1 MANGVIWL
9 TSTSSKLEG
18 RIVWESSNN
27 GATANTSNITA
38 SIQVRRN
45 DGYTTKGTWVGA
57 LAIYR
62 TTENFSNSSTSVGS
76 DWTTMKQFTAYDVPH
91 NNDGSGTCWINGWCN
106 APSGTSLADQ
116 SVEGSQNVTLDKIA
130 RYLNITSFEIKN
142 ITINTAQVFWSTDVP
157 RNDTHYYLNNN
168 TTGVGSATYGE
179 TVASDQKSGS
189 FYVKGLSPNTQYS
202 IKISCT
208 RTDNGLVTTTGNK
221 TFSTYNIATINQ
233 APNFNIGESP
243 TINWSNPSGCK
254 TVTYAENIVNG
265 KIESQLTGE
274 IDVSGRTSYT
284 YSLNASTL
292 YSKVP
297 NSNSGTIRYVI
308 KSSNDGKDYYNSVDR
323 NYYVTN
329 SNPTFSNFTFKDTNS
344 KTTAL
349 TGNNQKFIK
358 GYSSLQATV
367 STANKAVAKNSAT
380 MKNYTL
386 TVGTKNSGEVAY
398 SSSADVN
405 LSVSAIDNN
414 VVFVTAKDS
423 RQNTTAVQ
431 KTISNENYYTYTDL
445 TITKCTLTRSDGGV
459 GTQVTLNYEGAIW
472 NKSFGSVT
480 NAIVSIKYEYK
491 IAGTSKWTTGTT
503 KLTPTV
509 SGSKYSQTILIQGDL
524 AGSGFNDQNSYDFR
538 LTVSDKLSTK
548 QFSLTF
554 GAGTPLV
561 AYHKNGIAINGKYDT
576 TTGGA
581 LQVYNGDI
589 WARSGNAIDVR
600 YRAKRTD
607 KNTGTWFGVG
617 SDGINRGIYDETL
630 NKWIF
635 RTDGTNTFVSNS
647 AGEHDINEFMRQE
660 SYVTN
665 FDGNLPTQ
673 NSVRDYIK
681 ETSGTNRPSSLS
693 SWGTLLTL
701 RGKKGYGF
709 TQQIAIGNYSGG
721 GLARMAIRS
730 QSDGQSVTPWEYL
743 ESKPIVLYNNA
754 SGTTGTVTL
763 SKSAQDYNYLEIF
776 YVNNHGDLNRSIR
789 ISTPNG
795 KNISIE
801 SIEPDQSDTGTY
813 LRTAFYNISGNT
825 ITYKY
830 ATYTAL
836 HNNGAVQVNRN
847 QYNKITKV
855 LGWY

>member
-27 GATANTSNITA
+27 GATANTSTVIA
-38 SIQVRRN
+38 SLQVRRN
-45 DGYTTKGTWVGA
+45 DGYQTKGTWNGFLTVA
-57 LAIYR
+57 DR
-62 TTENFSNSSTSVGS
+62 TENFSNPSTTVGS
-76 DWTTMKQFTAYDVPH
+76 DWVTMVRVTRNDFPH
-91 NNDGSGTCWINGWCN
+91 ADDGTSKCWINGECN
-106 APSGTSLADQ
+106 GPSGTSLSGAKVSGNDT
-116 SVEGSQNVTLDKIA
+116 VTLDKIP
-130 RYLNITSFEIKN
+130 RYLNITSFEIRN

-157 RNDTHYYLNNN
+157 RNDTHYYLNNDA
-168 TTGVGSATYGE
+168 TGVGSATYGE
-179 TVASDQKSGS
+179 TIASDQKSGS

-221 TFSTYNIATINQ
+221 NFSTYNIATINQ

-308 KSSNDGKDYYNSVDR
+308 KSSNDGKDYWATVER

-329 SNPTFSNFTFKDTNS
+329 SNPIFSNFTFKDTNS

-472 NKSFGSVT
+472 NKSFGNVT

-503 KLTPTV
+503 TLTPTV

-581 LQVYNGDI
+581 LQVHGTEIIDNNLIVNGNDI
-589 WARSGNAIDVR
+589 RTNGEVSFVR
-600 YRAKRTD
+600 T
-607 KNTGTWFGVG
+607 F
-617 SDGINRGIYDETL
+617 RGFI
-630 NKWIF
+630 
-635 RTDGTNTFVSNS
+635 
-647 AGEHDINEFMRQE
+647 
-660 SYVTN
+660 TN
-665 FDGNLPTQ
+665 FNTATTHGFYAFGD
-673 NSVRDYIK
+673 K
-681 ETSGTNRPSSLS
+681 TSNMTGCPVSSGDVY
-693 SWGTLLTL
+693 GTLEVTVQQSSIWVASDYSLYIWQKYMDTAGRQFRRYAVNEETFSPWQQVLSPRTL
-701 RGKKGYGF
+701 Y
-709 TQQIAIGNYSGG
+709 
-721 GLARMAIRS
+721 
-730 QSDGQSVTPWEYL
+730 V
-743 ESKPIVLYNNA
+743 NA

-763 SKSAQDYNYLEIF
+763 SDNVQGYDYLEIF

-836 HNNGAVQVNRN
+836 YNNGAVQVNRN

>member
-1 MANGVIWL
+1 MANGVISL
-9 TSTSSKLEG
+9 TSTKSNLEG
-18 RIVWESSNN
+18 RIVWESTSN
-27 GATANTSNITA
+27 GATANNSNVVG

-45 DGYTTKGTWVGA
+45 DGYTTKGTWSGA
-57 LAIYR
+57 LTIHE
-62 TTENFSNSSTSVGS
+62 TTNNFSNSSISVGS
-76 DWTTMKQFTAYDVPH
+76 DWVTMEQFTVYNVPH
-91 NNDGSGTCWINGWCN
+91 KTDGSGACWISGWCN
-106 APSGTSLADQ
+106 APSGTSLAGQ
-116 SVEGSQNVTLDKIA
+116 SVEGSSTVTLDKIA
-130 RYLNITSFEIKN
+130 RYLSITSFEIRN

-157 RNDTHYYLNNN
+157 RSSTLYYLNDDG
-168 TTGVGSATYGE
+168 TGVVSATYGE

-233 APNFNIGESP
+233 APNFNIGENP
-243 TINWSNPSGCK
+243 TINWNNPGGCR
-254 TVTYAENIVNG
+254 TVAYAENIVNG
-265 KIESQLTGE
+265 NIESKIAE
-274 IDVSGRTSYT
+274 EVDVSGRTSYT

-308 KSSNDGKDYYNSVDR
+308 KSSNDGKDYWATVER

-329 SNPTFSNFTFKDTNS
+329 SNPIFSNFTFKDTNS

-386 TVGTKNSGEVAY
+386 TVGTKNSGEVVY

-491 IAGTSKWTTGTT
+491 IAGTNTWTTGATT
-503 KLTPTV
+503 LTPTV

-561 AYHKNGIAINGKYDT
+561 AYSKKGVSFGAKYDEILGGILQAWGNISFNDYSSGLYWKEPGYGDQFKIVPSFSGEDDSNYLAIKGA
-576 TTGGA
+576 TGGA
-581 LQVYNGDI
+581 GTRPELYDLLQITGKSGNTNIKGSFLAPYGFMSIDGGQVSTPVGNGNLIIKKANNSEAPNNGVVLEFGNSKAWTGQLYIGDNSYQGIYYNG
-589 WARSGNAIDVR
+589 WSNGVR
-600 YRAKRTD
+600 
-607 KNTGTWFGVG
+607 GTWRRLADAPV
-617 SDGINRGIYDETL
+617 ILYD
-630 NKWIF
+630 
-635 RTDGTNTFVSNS
+635 
-647 AGEHDINEFMRQE
+647 
-660 SYVTN
+660 
-665 FDGNLPTQ
+665 
-673 NSVRDYIK
+673 
-681 ETSGTNRPSSLS
+681 
-693 SWGTLLTL
+693 
-701 RGKKGYGF
+701 
-709 TQQIAIGNYSGG
+709 
-721 GLARMAIRS
+721 
-730 QSDGQSVTPWEYL
+730 
-743 ESKPIVLYNNA
+743 NA

-763 SKSAQDYNYLEIF
+763 SQNVTNFSFLEIIF
-776 YVNNHGDLNRSIR
+776 MNGHSHILSTGKVNN
-789 ISTPNG
+789 
-795 KNISIE
+795 
-801 SIEPDQSDTGTY
+801 TGTI
-813 LRTAFYNISGNT
+813 LLQAFPIYSNSGTIIANTNAVVVSGTSITRSRDADDYGVWQSYNNSISKT
-825 ITYKY
+825 
-830 ATYTAL
+830 
-836 HNNGAVQVNRN
+836 N
-847 QYNKITKV
+847 QIKIIKV
-855 LGWY
+855 LGWR

>member
-27 GATANTSNITA
+27 GATANTSTVIA
-38 SIQVRRN
+38 SLQVRRN
-45 DGYTTKGTWVGA
+45 DGYQTKGTWNGFLTVA
-57 LAIYR
+57 DR
-62 TTENFSNSSTSVGS
+62 TENFSNPSTTVGS
-76 DWTTMKQFTAYDVPH
+76 DWVTMVRVTRNDFPH
-91 NNDGSGTCWINGWCN
+91 ADDGTSKCWINGECN
-106 APSGTSLADQ
+106 GPSGTSLSGAKVSGNDT
-116 SVEGSQNVTLDKIA
+116 VTLDKIP

-157 RNDTHYYLNNN
+157 RNDTHYYLNNDA
-168 TTGVGSATYGE
+168 TGVGSATYGE
-179 TVASDQKSGS
+179 NVASDQKSGS

-233 APNFNIGESP
+233 APNFNIGENP
-243 TINWSNPSGCK
+243 TINWNNPGGCR
-254 TVTYAENIVNG
+254 TVVYSENIVNG

-274 IDVSGRTSYT
+274 ADVSGITSYT
-284 YSLNASTL
+284 YSLNANTL

-308 KSSNDGKDYYNSVDR
+308 KSSNDGKDYYNAVDR

-344 KTTAL
+344 KTIAL

-445 TITKCTLTRSDGGV
+445 TITKCTLIRSDGGV

-503 KLTPTV
+503 TLTPTV

-581 LQVYNGDI
+581 LQVHGTEIIDNNLIVNGNDI
-589 WARSGNAIDVR
+589 RTNGEVSFVR
-600 YRAKRTD
+600 T
-607 KNTGTWFGVG
+607 F
-617 SDGINRGIYDETL
+617 RGFI
-630 NKWIF
+630 
-635 RTDGTNTFVSNS
+635 
-647 AGEHDINEFMRQE
+647 
-660 SYVTN
+660 TN
-665 FDGNLPTQ
+665 FNTATTHGFYAFGDKTSNITGCPVSSGDVYGTLEVTVQ
-673 NSVRDYIK
+673 KSSIWVASDYSLYIWQK
-681 ETSGTNRPSSLS
+681 YMDTAGRQFIRYAVNEETFSPWQQVLS
-693 SWGTLLTL
+693 SRTL
-701 RGKKGYGF
+701 Y
-709 TQQIAIGNYSGG
+709 
-721 GLARMAIRS
+721 
-730 QSDGQSVTPWEYL
+730 V
-743 ESKPIVLYNNA
+743 NA

-763 SKSAQDYNYLEIF
+763 SDNVQGYNYLEIF

-836 HNNGAVQVNRN
+836 YNNGAVQVNRN

>member
-1 MANGVIWL
+1 MANGVISL

-27 GATANTSNITA
+27 GAIKNTSTVTA
-38 SIQVRRN
+38 TLQVRRN
-45 DGYTTKGTWVGA
+45 DGYSTKGTWNGSLTVA
-57 LAIYR
+57 D
-62 TTENFSNSSTSVGS
+62 TTENFSNSSTTVGS
-76 DWTTMKQFTAYDVPH
+76 DWVTMVKVTRNDFPH
-91 NNDGSGTCWINGWCN
+91 ADDGTSSCWINGECN
-106 APSGTSLADQ
+106 GPTGTSLSGANV
-116 SVEGSQNVTLDKIA
+116 SGSDTVTLDTIA
-130 RYLNITSFEIKN
+130 RYLNITSFEIRN

-157 RNDTHYYLNNN
+157 RSSIFYYLNDDG
-168 TTGVGSATYGE
+168 TGIGSATYGE
-179 TVASDQKSGS
+179 SIASDQKSGS
-189 FYVKGLSPNTQYS
+189 FYVKGLSTNTQYS

-208 RTDNGLVTTTGNK
+208 RSDNGLVTTTDNK

-233 APNFNIGESP
+233 APNFNIGENP
-243 TINWSNPSGCK
+243 TINWNNPGGCR
-254 TVTYAENIVNG
+254 TVVYSENIVNG

-274 IDVSGRTSYT
+274 ADVSGKNSYT
-284 YSLNASTL
+284 YSLNANTL
-292 YSKVP
+292 YSKVS

-308 KSSNDGKDYYNSVDR
+308 KSSNDGKDYWATVER

-329 SNPTFSNFTFKDTNS
+329 SNPSFSDFTFKDTNS
-344 KTTAL
+344 QTIAL

-358 GYSSLQATV
+358 GYSSLQATI

-398 SSSADVN
+398 SNSADVN

-431 KTISNENYYTYTDL
+431 KNISDENYYTYNDL

-459 GTQVTLNYEGAIW
+459 GTQVALNYEGYIW
-472 NKSFGSVT
+472 NKSFGSVM
-480 NAIVSIKYEYK
+480 NAITSVKYEYK
-491 IAGTSKWTTGTT
+491 VAGTNTWITGTT
-503 KLTPTV
+503 ALVPTI
-509 SGSKYSQTILIQGDL
+509 SGNGYSQTILIQGDL
-524 AGSGFNDQNSYDFR
+524 AGSGFKDQNSYDFR
-538 LTVSDKLSTK
+538 LTISDRLSTK
-548 QFSLTF
+548 QFTLTF

-561 AYHKNGIAINGKYDT
+561 AYHKNGMAIGGKYDT
-576 TTGGA
+576 SVGGI
-581 LQVYNGDI
+581 LQVHGTEIIDNNLIVNGNDI
-589 WARSGNAIDVR
+589 RTNGEVSFVR
-600 YRAKRTD
+600 T
-607 KNTGTWFGVG
+607 F
-617 SDGINRGIYDETL
+617 RGFI
-630 NKWIF
+630 
-635 RTDGTNTFVSNS
+635 
-647 AGEHDINEFMRQE
+647 
-660 SYVTN
+660 TN
-665 FDGNLPTQ
+665 FNTATTHGFYAFGDKTSNITGCPVSGGN
-673 NSVRDYIK
+673 VY
-681 ETSGTNRPSSLS
+681 
-693 SWGTLLTL
+693 GTLEVIVQKSSIWVASDYSLYIWQKYMDTAGRQFIRYAVNEETFSPWQQVLSPRTL
-701 RGKKGYGF
+701 Y
-709 TQQIAIGNYSGG
+709 
-721 GLARMAIRS
+721 
-730 QSDGQSVTPWEYL
+730 V
-743 ESKPIVLYNNA
+743 NA

-763 SKSAQDYNYLEIF
+763 SDNVQGYDYLEIF
-776 YVNNHGDLNRSIR
+776 YINNHGDLNRSIR

>member
-1 MANGVIWL
+1 M
-9 TSTSSKLEG
+9 
-18 RIVWESSNN
+18 
-27 GATANTSNITA
+27 
-38 SIQVRRN
+38 VRVTRN
-45 DGYTTKGTWVGA
+45 DFPHADDGT
-57 LAIYR
+57 
-62 TTENFSNSSTSVGS
+62 S
-76 DWTTMKQFTAYDVPH
+76 K
-91 NNDGSGTCWINGWCN
+91 CWINGECN
-106 APSGTSLADQ
+106 GPSGTSLSGAKVSGNDT
-116 SVEGSQNVTLDKIA
+116 VTLDKIP
-130 RYLNITSFEIKN
+130 RYLNITSFEIRN

-284 YSLNASTL
+284 YSLNASIL

-329 SNPTFSNFTFKDTNS
+329 SNPIFSNFTFKDTNS

-405 LSVSAIDNN
+405 LSVNAIDNN

-503 KLTPTV
+503 TLTPTV
-509 SGSKYSQTILIQGDL
+509 SGNKYSQTILIQGDL

-548 QFSLTF
+548 QFTLTF

-561 AYHKNGIAINGKYDT
+561 AYSKKGVSFGAKYDEILGGILQAWGNISFNDYSSGLYWKEPGYGDQFKIVPSFSGKDDSNYLAIKGA
-576 TTGGA
+576 TGGA
-581 LQVYNGDI
+581 GTRPELYDLLQITGKSGNTNIKGSFLAPYGFMSIDGGQVSTPVGNGNLIIKKANNSEAPNYGVVLEFGNSKAWTGQLYIGDNSYQGIYYNG
-589 WARSGNAIDVR
+589 WSNGVR
-600 YRAKRTD
+600 
-607 KNTGTWFGVG
+607 GTW
-617 SDGINRGIYDETL
+617 R
-630 NKWIF
+630 
-635 RTDGTNTFVSNS
+635 R
-647 AGEHDINEFMRQE
+647 
-660 SYVTN
+660 
-665 FDGNLPTQ
+665 
-673 NSVRDYIK
+673 
-681 ETSGTNRPSSLS
+681 
-693 SWGTLLTL
+693 
-701 RGKKGYGF
+701 
-709 TQQIAIGNYSGG
+709 
-721 GLARMAIRS
+721 LADAPVI
-730 QSDGQSVTPWEYL
+730 
-743 ESKPIVLYNNA
+743 LYANA

-789 ISTPNG
+789 ISTPNR

-801 SIEPDQSDTGTY
+801 SIEPNQSDAATY

-830 ATYTAL
+830 ATYTTL
-836 HNNGAVQVNRN
+836 YNNGEVQVNRN
-847 QYNKITKV
+847 QYSKITKV

>member
-491 IAGTSKWTTGTT
+491 IAGTSTWTTGAT

-561 AYHKNGIAINGKYDT
+561 AYHKK
-576 TTGGA
+576 
-581 LQVYNGDI
+581 
-589 WARSGNAIDVR
+589 RS
-600 YRAKRTD
+600 
-607 KNTGTWFGVG
+607 
-617 SDGINRGIYDETL
+617 SNR
-630 NKWIF
+630 
-635 RTDGTNTFVSNS
+635 R
-647 AGEHDINEFMRQE
+647 
-660 SYVTN
+660 
-665 FDGNLPTQ
+665 
-673 NSVRDYIK
+673 
-681 ETSGTNRPSSLS
+681 
-693 SWGTLLTL
+693 
-701 RGKKGYGF
+701 
-709 TQQIAIGNYSGG
+709 
-721 GLARMAIRS
+721 
-730 QSDGQSVTPWEYL
+730 
-743 ESKPIVLYNNA
+743 
-754 SGTTGTVTL
+754 
-763 SKSAQDYNYLEIF
+763 
-776 YVNNHGDLNRSIR
+776 
-789 ISTPNG
+789 
-795 KNISIE
+795 
-801 SIEPDQSDTGTY
+801 
-813 LRTAFYNISGNT
+813 
-825 ITYKY
+825 
-830 ATYTAL
+830 
-836 HNNGAVQVNRN
+836 
-847 QYNKITKV
+847 KI
-855 LGWY
+855 

>member
-27 GATANTSNITA
+27 GATANTSTVIA
-38 SIQVRRN
+38 SLQVRRN
-45 DGYTTKGTWVGA
+45 DGYQTKGTWNGFLTVA
-57 LAIYR
+57 DR
-62 TTENFSNSSTSVGS
+62 TENFSNPSTTVGS
-76 DWTTMKQFTAYDVPH
+76 DWVTMVRVTRNDFPH
-91 NNDGSGTCWINGWCN
+91 ADDGTSKCWINGECN
-106 APSGTSLADQ
+106 GPSGTSLSGAKVSGNDT
-116 SVEGSQNVTLDKIA
+116 VTLDKIP

-308 KSSNDGKDYYNSVDR
+308 KSSNDGKDYYNAVDR

-405 LSVSAIDNN
+405 LSVNAIDNN

-491 IAGTSKWTTGTT
+491 IAGTSTWTTGTT

-561 AYHKNGIAINGKYDT
+561 AYHKNGVAINGKYNT
-576 TTGGA
+576 TAGGA
-581 LQVYNGDI
+581 LQVYDGDV
-589 WARSGNAIDVR
+589 WVRGKTADKDVR
-600 YRAKRTD
+600 VRAKRTD
-607 KNTGTWFGVG
+607 KNVEVWLGVG
-617 SDGINRGIYDETL
+617 SSGTNHGVFSIPL
-630 NKWIF
+630 NKWIIHSDGSKVYLNGYS
-635 RTDGTNTFVSNS
+635 TDVLMKA
-647 AGEHDINEFMRQE
+647 AGYNADIFSKEIPQE
-660 SYVTN
+660 T
-665 FDGNLPTQ
+665 TI
-673 NSVRDYIK
+673 REYIK
-681 ETSGTNRPSSLS
+681 ETSGTRPENLAQ
-693 SWGTLLTL
+693 WGSVITVPAMYY
-701 RGKKGYGF
+701 GYSH
-709 TQQIAIGNYSGG
+709 QIAIGNFSSKS
-721 GLARMAIRS
+721 RMAIRTS
-730 QSDGQSVTPWEYL
+730 VVGQSTTSWEYL
-743 ESKPIVLYNNA
+743 ASCPTVLYNNS

-763 SKSAQDYNYLEIF
+763 SESAGNFNYLEIY
-776 YVNNHGDLNRSIR
+776 YVNNHGDLNRCIKVSD
-789 ISTPNG
+789 PNG

-801 SIEPDQSDTGTY
+801 SIEPDQSDTTTY

-830 ATYTAL
+830 ATYTVL

-847 QYNKITKV
+847 QYSKITKV
-855 LGWY
+855 LGCH

>member
-18 RIVWESSNN
+18 RIVWESASN
-27 GATANTSNITA
+27 GATENTSTVTA
-38 SIQVRRN
+38 SLQVKRN
-45 DGYTTKGTWVGA
+45 DGYQTKGTWNGFLTVA
-57 LAIYR
+57 D
-62 TTENFSNSSTSVGS
+62 TTENFSNPSTTVGS
-76 DWTTMKQFTAYDVPH
+76 DWVTMVRVTRNDFPH
-91 NNDGSGTCWINGWCN
+91 ADDGTSKCWINGECN
-106 APSGTSLADQ
+106 GPSGTSLSGTKVSGNDT
-116 SVEGSQNVTLDKIA
+116 VTLDKIS
-130 RYLNITSFEIKN
+130 RYLNITSFEIRN

-157 RNDTHYYLNNN
+157 RNDTHYYLNNDA
-168 TTGVGSATYGE
+168 TGVGSATYGE

-221 TFSTYNIATINQ
+221 TFSTYNIATINT
-233 APNFNIGESP
+233 APNFNIGQNP
-243 TINWSNPSGCK
+243 TITWTNPGGCK
-254 TVTYAENIVNG
+254 TVAYAENIVNG

-308 KSSNDGKDYYNSVDR
+308 KSSNDGKDYWATVER

-431 KTISNENYYTYTDL
+431 KTISDANYYTYTDL

-491 IAGTSKWTTGTT
+491 IAGTSTWTTGTT

-524 AGSGFNDQNSYDFR
+524 AGSGFNDQNSYEFR

-548 QFSLTF
+548 QFTTIF

-561 AYHKNGIAINGKYDT
+561 AYHKNGMAIGGKYNT
-576 TTGGA
+576 AVGGA
-581 LQVYNGDI
+581 LQVHGTEIIDNNLVVNGNDI
-589 WARSGNAIDVR
+589 RTNGEVSFVR
-600 YRAKRTD
+600 T
-607 KNTGTWFGVG
+607 F
-617 SDGINRGIYDETL
+617 RGFI
-630 NKWIF
+630 
-635 RTDGTNTFVSNS
+635 
-647 AGEHDINEFMRQE
+647 
-660 SYVTN
+660 TN
-665 FDGNLPTQ
+665 FNTATTHGFYAFGD
-673 NSVRDYIK
+673 K
-681 ETSGTNRPSSLS
+681 TSNMIGCPVSSGDVY
-693 SWGTLLTL
+693 GTLEVTVQKSSIWVASDYSVYIWQKYMDTAGRQFIRYAVNEETFSPWRQVFSPRTL
-701 RGKKGYGF
+701 Y
-709 TQQIAIGNYSGG
+709 
-721 GLARMAIRS
+721 
-730 QSDGQSVTPWEYL
+730 V
-743 ESKPIVLYNNA
+743 NA

-763 SKSAQDYNYLEIF
+763 SDNVQGYDYLEIF

-825 ITYKY
+825 ITFKY

-836 HNNGAVQVNRN
+836 YNNGAVQVNKN

>member
-27 GATANTSNITA
+27 GATANTSTVIA
-38 SIQVRRN
+38 SLQVKRN
-45 DGYTTKGTWVGA
+45 DGYQTKGTWNGFLTVA
-57 LAIYR
+57 DR
-62 TTENFSNSSTSVGS
+62 TENFSNPSTTVGA
-76 DWTTMKQFTAYDVPH
+76 DWVTMVRVTRNDFPH
-91 NNDGSGTCWINGWCN
+91 ADDGTSKCWINGECN
-106 APSGTSLADQ
+106 GPSGTSLSGAKVSGNDT
-116 SVEGSQNVTLDKIA
+116 VTLDKIP

-576 TTGGA
+576 TAGGA
-581 LQVYNGDI
+581 LQVYDGDV
-589 WARSGNAIDVR
+589 WVRGKTADKDVR
-600 YRAKRTD
+600 VRAKRTD
-607 KNTGTWFGVG
+607 KNVEVWLGVG
-617 SDGINRGIYDETL
+617 SSGTNHGVFSIPL
-630 NKWIF
+630 NKWIIHS
-635 RTDGTNTFVSNS
+635 DGSKVYLNGYSTNVLMKAAEYN
-647 AGEHDINEFMRQE
+647 ADIFSKEIPQE
-660 SYVTN
+660 T
-665 FDGNLPTQ
+665 TI
-673 NSVRDYIK
+673 REYIK
-681 ETSGTNRPSSLS
+681 ETSGTRPENLAQ
-693 SWGTLLTL
+693 WGSVITVP
-701 RGKKGYGF
+701 GMYYGYSH
-709 TQQIAIGNYSGG
+709 QIAIGNFSSKS
-721 GLARMAIRS
+721 RMAIRTS
-730 QSDGQSVTPWEYL
+730 VVGQSTTSWEYL
-743 ESKPIVLYNNA
+743 ASCPTVLYNNS

-763 SKSAQDYNYLEIF
+763 SESAGNFNYLEIY

-789 ISTPNG
+789 ISAPNG

-801 SIEPDQSDTGTY
+801 SIEPNQSDAATY

-830 ATYTAL
+830 ATYTVL
-836 HNNGAVQVNRN
+836 YNNGEVQVNRN

>member
-1 MANGVIWL
+1 MANGVIGL

-18 RIVWESSNN
+18 RIVWESTSN
-27 GATANTSNITA
+27 GATANNSNVVG

-45 DGYTTKGTWVGA
+45 DGYTTKGTWSGA
-57 LAIYR
+57 LTIHE

-76 DWTTMKQFTAYDVPH
+76 DWVTMKQFTVYNVPH
-91 NNDGSGTCWINGWCN
+91 KTDGSGACWISGWCN
-106 APSGTSLADQ
+106 APSGTSLAGQ
-116 SVEGSQNVTLDKIA
+116 SVEGSSTVTLDKIA
-130 RYLNITSFEIKN
+130 RYLSITSFEIRN

-168 TTGVGSATYGE
+168 ATGVGSATYGE
-179 TVASDQKSGS
+179 TVANDQKSGS
-189 FYVKGLSPNTQYS
+189 FYVKGLSPNTQCS

-208 RTDNGLVTTTGNK
+208 RTDNGLVTTTSNK
-221 TFSTYNIATINQ
+221 TFSTYNIATINT
-233 APNFNIGESP
+233 APNFNIGQNP
-243 TINWSNPSGCK
+243 TITWTNPGGCK
-254 TVTYAENIVNG
+254 TVVYSENIVNG
-265 KIESQLTGE
+265 KIESTLTGGV
-274 IDVSGRTSYT
+274 DVSGKTSYT
-284 YSLNASTL
+284 YLLNASTL

-308 KSSNDGKDYYNSVDR
+308 KSSNDGKDYYNAVNR
-323 NYYVTN
+323 TYYVTN

-358 GYSSLQATV
+358 GYSSLQAIV

-431 KTISNENYYTYTDL
+431 KTISDANYYTYTDL

-491 IAGTSKWTTGTT
+491 IAGTSTWTTGTT

-538 LTVSDKLSTK
+538 LTVSDKLSTT
-548 QFSLTF
+548 QFTLTF

-561 AYHKNGIAINGKYDT
+561 AYHKNGMAIKGKYDT
-576 TTGGA
+576 SAGGA
-581 LQVYNGDI
+581 LQVYDGDV
-589 WARSGNAIDVR
+589 WVRGKTADKDVR
-600 YRAKRTD
+600 VRAKRTD
-607 KNTGTWFGVG
+607 KNVEVWLGVG
-617 SDGINRGIYDETL
+617 SSGTNHGVFSIPL
-630 NKWIF
+630 NKWLIYS
-635 RTDGTNTFVSNS
+635 DGTNVYLNGYSSNVLLKATGYDANIFATS
-647 AGEHDINEFMRQE
+647 IPQE
-660 SYVTN
+660 T
-665 FDGNLPTQ
+665 TI
-673 NSVRDYIK
+673 REYIK
-681 ETSGTNRPSSLS
+681 ETSNRPENIAQ
-693 SWGTLLTL
+693 WGSVITVPAMTY
-701 RGKKGYGF
+701 GYSH
-709 TQQIAIGNYSGG
+709 QIAIGNFSSVS
-721 GLARMAIRS
+721 RMAIRS
-730 QSDGQSVTPWEYL
+730 YVAGQTATGWEYL
-743 ESKPIVLYNNA
+743 ASRPTILYMNW
-754 SGTTGTVTL
+754 SGSTGTVTL
-763 SKSAQDYNYLEIF
+763 SANVDNYEHITIFYRDYDYNYMS
-776 YVNNHGDLNRSIR
+776 VDATGAN
-789 ISTPNG
+789 
-795 KNISIE
+795 KNIVLIGGYMDS
-801 SIEPDQSDTGTY
+801 SNPQTGNFKFDIHKIGT
-813 LRTAFYNISGNT
+813 NT
-825 ITYKY
+825 ISPVRATQIYFDTSTARATEIGAAKFSIIKVIGYK
-830 ATYTAL
+830 
-836 HNNGAVQVNRN
+836 
-847 QYNKITKV
+847 
-855 LGWY
+855 

>member
-27 GATANTSNITA
+27 GATANTSTVIA
-38 SIQVRRN
+38 SLQVRRN
-45 DGYTTKGTWVGA
+45 DGYQTKGTWNGFLTVA
-57 LAIYR
+57 DR
-62 TTENFSNSSTSVGS
+62 TENFSNPSTTVGS
-76 DWTTMKQFTAYDVPH
+76 DWVTMVRVTRNDFPH
-91 NNDGSGTCWINGWCN
+91 ADDGTSKCWINGECN
-106 APSGTSLADQ
+106 GPSGTSLSGAKVSGNDT
-116 SVEGSQNVTLDKIA
+116 VTLDKIP

-405 LSVSAIDNN
+405 LSVNAIDNN

-423 RQNTTAVQ
+423 RQNTIAVQ

-491 IAGTSKWTTGTT
+491 IAGTSRWTTGTT
-503 KLTPTV
+503 TLTPTV

-581 LQVYNGDI
+581 LQVHGTEIIDNNLIVNGNDI
-589 WARSGNAIDVR
+589 RTNGEVSFVR
-600 YRAKRTD
+600 T
-607 KNTGTWFGVG
+607 F
-617 SDGINRGIYDETL
+617 RGYI
-630 NKWIF
+630 
-635 RTDGTNTFVSNS
+635 
-647 AGEHDINEFMRQE
+647 
-660 SYVTN
+660 TN
-665 FDGNLPTQ
+665 FNTATTHGFYAFAD
-673 NSVRDYIK
+673 K
-681 ETSGTNRPSSLS
+681 TSNITGCPVSSGDVY
-693 SWGTLLTL
+693 GTLEVTVQKSSIWVASDYSLYIWQKYMDTAGRQFIRYAVNEETFSPWQQVLSPRTL
-701 RGKKGYGF
+701 Y
-709 TQQIAIGNYSGG
+709 
-721 GLARMAIRS
+721 
-730 QSDGQSVTPWEYL
+730 V
-743 ESKPIVLYNNA
+743 NA

-763 SKSAQDYNYLEIF
+763 SDNVQGYNYLEIF

-801 SIEPDQSDTGTY
+801 SIEPDQSNTVTY

-830 ATYTAL
+830 ATYTVL
-836 HNNGAVQVNRN
+836 SNNVAVQVNRN
-847 QYNKITKV
+847 QYSKITKV

>member
-27 GATANTSNITA
+27 GATANTSTVIA
-38 SIQVRRN
+38 SLQVRRN
-45 DGYTTKGTWVGA
+45 DGYQTKGTWNGFLTVED
-57 LAIYR
+57 R
-62 TTENFSNSSTSVGS
+62 TENFSNPSTTVGS
-76 DWTTMKQFTAYDVPH
+76 DWVTMVRVTRNDFPH
-91 NNDGSGTCWINGWCN
+91 ADDGTSKCWINGECN
-106 APSGTSLADQ
+106 GPSGTSLSGAKVSGNDT
-116 SVEGSQNVTLDKIA
+116 VTLDKIP
-130 RYLNITSFEIKN
+130 RYLNITSFEIRN

-157 RNDTHYYLNNN
+157 RNDTHYYLNND

-179 TVASDQKSGS
+179 TIASDQKSGS

-405 LSVSAIDNN
+405 LSVNAIDNN

-503 KLTPTV
+503 TLTPTV

-538 LTVSDKLSTK
+538 LTISDRLSTR
-548 QFSLTF
+548 QFTLTF

-581 LQVYNGDI
+581 LQVHGTEIIDNNLIVNGNDI
-589 WARSGNAIDVR
+589 RTNGEVSFVRTFRGFITNFNTATTHGFYAFGDKTSNMTGCPVSSGNV
-600 YRAKRTD
+600 Y
-607 KNTGTWFGVG
+607 
-617 SDGINRGIYDETL
+617 
-630 NKWIF
+630 
-635 RTDGTNTFVSNS
+635 
-647 AGEHDINEFMRQE
+647 
-660 SYVTN
+660 
-665 FDGNLPTQ
+665 
-673 NSVRDYIK
+673 
-681 ETSGTNRPSSLS
+681 
-693 SWGTLLTL
+693 GTLEVIVQKSSIWVASDYSSYIWQKYMDTAGRQFIRYAVNEKTFSPWQQVLSPRTL
-701 RGKKGYGF
+701 Y
-709 TQQIAIGNYSGG
+709 
-721 GLARMAIRS
+721 
-730 QSDGQSVTPWEYL
+730 V
-743 ESKPIVLYNNA
+743 NA

-763 SKSAQDYNYLEIF
+763 SDNVQGYNYLEIF

-789 ISTPNG
+789 ISAPNG

-801 SIEPDQSDTGTY
+801 SIEPDQSNTITY

-830 ATYTAL
+830 ATYTVL
-836 HNNGAVQVNRN
+836 SNNGAVQVNRN
-847 QYNKITKV
+847 QYSKITKV

>member
-76 DWTTMKQFTAYDVPH
+76 DWITMKQFTAYDVPH

-168 TTGVGSATYGE
+168 TTGVGSATYGK

-233 APNFNIGESP
+233 APNFNIGQNP

-265 KIESQLTGE
+265 KIESQLTGK

-323 NYYVTN
+323 KYYVTN

-405 LSVSAIDNN
+405 LSVNAIDNN

-491 IAGTSKWTTGTT
+491 IAGTNTWTTGATT
-503 KLTPTV
+503 LTPTV

-524 AGSGFNDQNSYDFR
+524 AGSGFNDQNSYNFR
-538 LTVSDKLSTK
+538 LTISDRLSTK
-548 QFSLTF
+548 QFTLTF

-561 AYHKNGIAINGKYDT
+561 AYSKKGVSFGAKYDEISGGILQAWGNISFNNYSSGLYWKEPGYGDQFKIVPSFSGKDDSNYLAIKGA
-576 TTGGA
+576 TGGA
-581 LQVYNGDI
+581 GTRPELYDLLQIKGKSGNTNIKGSFLAPYGFMSIDGGQVSTPVGNGNLIIKKANNSEAPNNGVVLEFGNSKAWTGQLYIGANSSQGIYYNG
-589 WARSGNAIDVR
+589 WSNGVR
-600 YRAKRTD
+600 
-607 KNTGTWFGVG
+607 GTWRRLADAPV
-617 SDGINRGIYDETL
+617 ILYD
-630 NKWIF
+630 
-635 RTDGTNTFVSNS
+635 
-647 AGEHDINEFMRQE
+647 
-660 SYVTN
+660 
-665 FDGNLPTQ
+665 
-673 NSVRDYIK
+673 
-681 ETSGTNRPSSLS
+681 
-693 SWGTLLTL
+693 
-701 RGKKGYGF
+701 
-709 TQQIAIGNYSGG
+709 
-721 GLARMAIRS
+721 
-730 QSDGQSVTPWEYL
+730 
-743 ESKPIVLYNNA
+743 NA

-763 SKSAQDYNYLEIF
+763 SNNAQNYNYLEIF

-789 ISTPNG
+789 ISAPNG

-801 SIEPDQSDTGTY
+801 SIEPDKSNTTTY

-830 ATYTAL
+830 VTYTVL
-836 HNNGAVQVNRN
+836 KNNAAIQVTRT

>member
-27 GATANTSNITA
+27 GATANTSTVIA
-38 SIQVRRN
+38 SLQVKRN
-45 DGYTTKGTWVGA
+45 DGYQTKGTWNGFLTVA
-57 LAIYR
+57 DR
-62 TTENFSNSSTSVGS
+62 TENFSNPSTTVGA
-76 DWTTMKQFTAYDVPH
+76 DWVTMVRVTRNDFPH
-91 NNDGSGTCWINGWCN
+91 ADDGTSKCWINGECN
-106 APSGTSLADQ
+106 GPSGTSLSGAKVSGNDT
-116 SVEGSQNVTLDKIA
+116 VTLDKIP

-405 LSVSAIDNN
+405 LSVNAIDNN

-503 KLTPTV
+503 TLTPTV

-576 TTGGA
+576 TAGGA
-581 LQVYNGDI
+581 LQVYDGDV
-589 WARSGNAIDVR
+589 WVRGKTADKDVR
-600 YRAKRTD
+600 VRAKRTD
-607 KNTGTWFGVG
+607 KNVEVWLGVG
-617 SDGINRGIYDETL
+617 SSGTNHGVFSIPL
-630 NKWIF
+630 NKWIIHS
-635 RTDGTNTFVSNS
+635 DGSKVYLNGYSTNVLMKA
-647 AGEHDINEFMRQE
+647 AGYNADIFSKEIPQE
-660 SYVTN
+660 T
-665 FDGNLPTQ
+665 TI
-673 NSVRDYIK
+673 REYIK
-681 ETSGTNRPSSLS
+681 ETSGTRPENLAQ
-693 SWGTLLTL
+693 WGSVITVPAMYY
-701 RGKKGYGF
+701 GYSH
-709 TQQIAIGNYSGG
+709 QIAIGNFSSKS
-721 GLARMAIRS
+721 RMAIRTS
-730 QSDGQSVTPWEYL
+730 VVGQSTTSWEYL
-743 ESKPIVLYNNA
+743 ASCPTVLYNNS

-763 SKSAQDYNYLEIF
+763 SESAGNFNYLEIY
-776 YVNNHGDLNRSIR
+776 YVNNHGDLNRCIKVSD
-789 ISTPNG
+789 PNG

-801 SIEPDQSDTGTY
+801 SIEPDQSDTTTY

-830 ATYTAL
+830 ATYTVL

-847 QYNKITKV
+847 QYSKITKV
-855 LGWY
+855 LGCH

>member
-27 GATANTSNITA
+27 GATANTSTVIA
-38 SIQVRRN
+38 SLQVRRN
-45 DGYTTKGTWVGA
+45 DGYQTKGTWNGFLTVA
-57 LAIYR
+57 DR
-62 TTENFSNSSTSVGS
+62 TENFSNPSTTVGS
-76 DWTTMKQFTAYDVPH
+76 DWVTMVRVTRNDFPH
-91 NNDGSGTCWINGWCN
+91 ADDGTSKCWINGECN
-106 APSGTSLADQ
+106 GPSGTSLSGAKVSGNDT
-116 SVEGSQNVTLDKIA
+116 VTLDKIP
-130 RYLNITSFEIKN
+130 RYLNITSFEIRN

-284 YSLNASTL
+284 YSLNASIL

-329 SNPTFSNFTFKDTNS
+329 SNPIFSNFTFKDTNS

-405 LSVSAIDNN
+405 LSVNAIDNN

-503 KLTPTV
+503 TLTPTV
-509 SGSKYSQTILIQGDL
+509 SGNKYSQTILIQGDL

-548 QFSLTF
+548 QFTLTF

-561 AYHKNGIAINGKYDT
+561 AYSKKGVSFGAKYDEILGGILQAWGNISFNDYSSGLYWKEPGYGDQFKIVPSFSGKDDSNYLAIKGA
-576 TTGGA
+576 TGGA
-581 LQVYNGDI
+581 GTRPELYDLLQITGKSGNTNIKGSFLAPYGFMSIDGGQVSTPVGNGNLIIKKANNSEAPNYGVVLEFGNSKAWTGQLYIGDNSYQGIYYNG
-589 WARSGNAIDVR
+589 WSNGVR
-600 YRAKRTD
+600 
-607 KNTGTWFGVG
+607 GTW
-617 SDGINRGIYDETL
+617 R
-630 NKWIF
+630 
-635 RTDGTNTFVSNS
+635 R
-647 AGEHDINEFMRQE
+647 
-660 SYVTN
+660 
-665 FDGNLPTQ
+665 
-673 NSVRDYIK
+673 
-681 ETSGTNRPSSLS
+681 
-693 SWGTLLTL
+693 
-701 RGKKGYGF
+701 
-709 TQQIAIGNYSGG
+709 
-721 GLARMAIRS
+721 LADAPVI
-730 QSDGQSVTPWEYL
+730 
-743 ESKPIVLYNNA
+743 LYANA

-789 ISTPNG
+789 ISTPNR

-801 SIEPDQSDTGTY
+801 SIEPNQSDAATY

-830 ATYTAL
+830 ATYTTL
-836 HNNGAVQVNRN
+836 YNNGEVQVNRN
-847 QYNKITKV
+847 QYSKITKV